1 MVVAELTTLNND
13 KLVGAIVTAIFF
25 LGVYGALKITD
36 MPSVEQK
43 TEAYEEINW
52 TRFQPKPKTIT
63 PKAEP
68 MQPIKVEQPIKFE
81 RPPEAPP
88 KLAAQKID
96 LSALK
101 AQFQPVAKALPTLSA
116 TNSKSRSTSSSAST
130 TPKVNLKQSSVLGG
144 LNTLLGES
152 SSRLKMTGKGSK
164 GRKLSNSSRLTAGRG
179 SSIDTGNGSSLG
191 GGPATLGAPAGKSA
205 QTAAPE
211 IGMLDFSQMG
221 AGFED
226 LSPIYRKLIE
236 WMKRNPGS
244 FPGVVSRFSEKA
256 PGDLTSV
263 ISFQVNGRSFDMYLL
278 CKENI
283 FEVRICLIEGNSS
296 TYLIDRGFKES
307 SSYLR
312 VGSVNYTATGN
323 ILSFGTT
330 RKAAADN
337 RTKEFY
343 QVFLSWWESVK

>member
-1 MVVAELTTLNND
+1 MVIAELTNSNND
-13 KLVGAIVTAIFF
+13 KIVGAIVTAIFL
-25 LGVYGALKITD
+25 LGVYSALQITD
-36 MPSVEQK
+36 LPSVKQK
-43 TEAYEEINW
+43 TEVYEEINW
-52 TRFQPKPKTIT
+52 TRFQPKPKTVM

-68 MQPIKVEQPIKFE
+68 VKSPKMEQPVKIE
-81 RPPEAPP
+81 MPPEAPP
-88 KLAAQKID
+88 KLVAQKID

-101 AQFQPVAKALPTLSA
+101 AQFQPVAKTKPTLGA
-116 TNSKSRSTSSSAST
+116 IKSKSKKTSSSAKNA
-130 TPKVNLKQSSVLGG
+130 KVDLKQSSVLGG

-152 SSRLKMTGKGSK
+152 SSRLKMTGRGSN
-164 GRKLSNSSRLTAGRG
+164 GRKLNNGSRLTAGRG
-179 SSIDTGNGSSLG
+179 SSIDSGNGSSLG
-191 GGPATLGAPAGKSA
+191 GGPATLSAPGGKSA

-226 LSPIYRKLIE
+226 LSPIYRELIE

-263 ISFQVNGRSFDMYLL
+263 ISFQVNGRSFDMFLL
-278 CKENI
+278 CKENL

-296 TYLIDRGFKES
+296 TYLIDRGFKEK

-312 VGSVNYTATGN
+312 VGSVNHTPTGK

-330 RKAAADN
+330 RKAAAND

-343 QVFLSWWESVK
+343 QLFLSWWESAK